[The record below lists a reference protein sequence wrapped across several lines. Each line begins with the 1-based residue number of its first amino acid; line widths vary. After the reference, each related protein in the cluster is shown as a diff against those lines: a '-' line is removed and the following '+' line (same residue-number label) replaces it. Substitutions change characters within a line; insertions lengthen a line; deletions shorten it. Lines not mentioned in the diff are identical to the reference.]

1 MAAII
6 EHGTS
11 IKLNPTPGFVVKTK
25 IVEGNGDHIYHTKVF
40 INICH
45 DGKVPKPERNFDP
58 AVVFPLIVDNQ
69 WEIPLIV
76 SPEKKDSDKKGVPLF
91 VYDCCMNSECFSWIQ
106 INNDLKLI
114 AVEWCI
120 EAVELMHELVLE
132 REYTVPK
139 MLSKGEL
146 SATEVSRE
154 ELSNGLQKRL
164 QVLKQNE
171 HLGLLE
177 ALEPESD
184 VIDEELPDLMNI
196 GGTKTKPL
204 IEEISDM
211 SIDDLESEKS
221 RKKTLIT
228 EIKSDSGKSG
238 NYEVSKNQDENPIN
252 SSNRPV
258 TYEFVITPCTRDKN
272 FYIKFESHQ
281 LNLQLDISFVDLQ
294 IRITN
299 TDSARQLTKENRLD
313 LPIPANAVPYQSFIV
328 EKEKSLYVFCH
339 LS

>member
-25 IVEGNGDHIYHTKVF
+25 IVEGKGDHIYHTKVF

-45 DGKVPKPERNFDP
+45 DGQVPKPEKNFDP
-58 AVVFPLIVDNQ
+58 AVVFSLIVDNQ

-114 AVEWCI
+114 AMEWCI

-146 SATEVSRE
+146 SATEVSKE

-211 SIDDLESEKS
+211 SIEDLGCEKS
-221 RKKTLIT
+221 QKKTLIT
-228 EIKSDSGKSG
+228 EIESGSGKSG
-238 NYEVSKNQDENPIN
+238 IYEVREKQDRSHIN
-252 SSNRPV
+252 SSNKP
-258 TYEFVITPCTRDKN
+258 TPYAFTITPCTREKD
-272 FYIKFESHQ
+272 FYIKFESQQLTLQ
-281 LNLQLDISFVDLQ
+281 LNVSYVDLQ

-299 TDSARQLTKENRLD
+299 TDGARQLTKENRLD
-313 LPIPANAVPYQSFIV
+313 IPIPVNYVPYQSFFV
-328 EKEKSLYVFCH
+328 ENEKALYVFCH